1 MSVGADQPT
10 AAAEQWQS
18 KLSEANESTAQLQRD
33 LVRTNGELNQKS
45 KQVQAEQA
53 KLRKAQAAN
62 ASIAARLQQLQQ
74 EQEQGFFVSG
84 DLSNQ
89 SSIAEDSPPTRDR
102 AQSSCAS
109 YSIHASCGAI
119 AVQCSA
125 ELQCCMCR
133 LTGGP
138 EEHRRAQAHQLI
150 KQCAATVCVELFVA
164 PHTMLTHTML
174 THPSWKWRHH
184 ASGGKAC
191 SHAPHGPFTV
201 HQPKALFLILSPSD

>member
-150 KQCAATVCVELFVA
+150 GERGKQCAATVCVELFVA
-164 PHTMLTHTML
+164 HPYHA
-174 THPSWKWRHH
+174 HPSIVEME
-184 ASGGKAC
+184 ASCFGRE
-191 SHAPHGPFTV
+191 SLFPRTPRPVHRSPTQSTVPHSVPF
-201 HQPKALFLILSPSD
+201 